1 VPTYERLANV
11 LIMNTSA
18 ASSYWLIALASLLAG
33 GLLLVSTSGCGDGSS
48 GPVADSVMV
57 QALMEMHLLRA
68 RAIYRE
74 TENIPDSLRALQ
86 DSAIIRRGISPKDFR
101 RMLDVYVEEP
111 ERYQDV
117 YTAVVDSLNSL
128 RVRLSEVS
136 RDSIVLD
143 SLLRNPQDNA
153 YSSAR

>member
-1 VPTYERLANV
+1 
-11 LIMNTSA
+11 
-18 ASSYWLIALASLLAG
+18 
-33 GLLLVSTSGCGDGSS
+33 
-48 GPVADSVMV
+48 
-57 QALMEMHLLRA
+57 MEMHLLRA